1 VIVMPLWMR
10 EFFLKRE
17 EKLVTV
23 KKRNRHRPLA
33 MGMDI
38 AMFTCA
44 IESVEYER
52 KSTKISKK

>member
-1 VIVMPLWMR
+1 MPLWMR